1 MNIVVIGGGPAGRTA
16 AIEASELGADVTLIE
31 KNKIGGKCL
40 NEGCVVVCGL
50 NDVAKYLRNT
60 KKFNEHGIINL
71 NPEINFDK
79 VTNGVKETIAKIRH
93 VLEFETREA
102 GVNVVMGDAVVEEG
116 YVSVGEERYDYDKL
130 IIGTGADAFI
140 PPVEGAEHALTYKDV
155 LDIPEVPE
163 NLNIVGSGV
172 IAAEFAGI
180 FSAMGSK
187 VRIFCRHSFL
197 KMLDPDIK
205 SYAVEKLLEDV
216 EVLEN
221 TPVNSIRPDGLE
233 TDDDFFEGTV
243 LLAVGMVPQSDAVKH
258 LVDTGRKGEIL
269 VNSKMETSKEGVYA
283 AGDVVGGIGL
293 TPVARMEGVVAARN
307 ACGIHAE
314 ADYRY
319 VPSSISL
326 QYDVSF
332 LKSESSMDSQD
343 KTSEGYIPGSSGPG
357 TFWRV
362 LDGETGLSKVVFDT
376 ETGDIN
382 SLFAV
387 SPSGRTTMA
396 YMSKFL
402 RDGYKIHDFDNF
414 IETHPSTD
422 AVYKLI
428 RFLSK
433 FE

>member
-16 AIEASELGADVTLIE
+16 AMEASELGANVTLIE

-50 NDVAKYLRNT
+50 NDVAKYIRNT
-60 KKFNEHGIINL
+60 KKFNERGITSL
-71 NPEINFDK
+71 NPEINFHK
-79 VTNGVKETIAKIRH
+79 VAGGVKETIAKIRH
-93 VLEFETREA
+93 VLEVETREA
-102 GVNVVMGDAVVEEG
+102 GVNVVMGDAVVGDG
-116 YVSVGEERYDYDKL
+116 YVSVGSENYDYDKL
-130 IIGTGADAFI
+130 IIGTGAGASI
-140 PPVEGAEHALTYKDV
+140 PPVKGAEHALTYRDV
-155 LDIPEVPE
+155 LDIPKVPK

-180 FSAMGSK
+180 FSAMGSR

-205 SYAVEKLLEDV
+205 RYVVEKLLGDV
-216 EVLEN
+216 EIIEN
-221 TPVNSIRPDGLE
+221 TQVNEIHPDGLK
-233 TDDDFFEGTV
+233 TDAGFFEGTV
-243 LLAVGMVPQSDAVKH
+243 LIAVGMVPNSDAVRG
-258 LVDTGRKGEIL
+258 LVDTGKNGEII
-269 VNSKMETSKEGVYA
+269 VNSKMETSKRGVYA
-283 AGDVVGGIGL
+283 AGDVVGGIGT

-307 ACGIHAE
+307 SCGIHAE
-314 ADYRY
+314 ADYRF

-326 QYDVSF
+326 HYDVSF
-332 LKSESSMDSQD
+332 LKSESP
-343 KTSEGYIPGSSGPG
+343 TGSEGHIPGSSGPE

-362 LDGETGLSKVVFDT
+362 LDGETGMSKVVFDA

-387 SPSGRTTMA
+387 SPSARTTMA

-433 FE
+433 LE

>member
-1 MNIVVIGGGPAGRTA
+1 MKIVVIGGGPAGRTA
-16 AIEASELGADVTLIE
+16 AMEASELGADVTLIE

-79 VTNGVKETIAKIRH
+79 VTGGVKETIGKIRH
-93 VLEFETREA
+93 ILEVETREA
-102 GVNVVMGDAVVEEG
+102 GVNVVMGDALVEEG
-116 YVSVGEERYDYDKL
+116 YVSVGSERHNYDKL
-130 IIGTGADAFI
+130 IIGTGAGAFI
-140 PPVEGAEHALTYKDV
+140 PPVEGAEHALTYRDV
-155 LDIPEVPE
+155 LNIPEVPE

-197 KMLDPDIK
+197 KMLDLDIK
-205 SYAVEKLLEDV
+205 SYVVEKLLGDV

-221 TPVNSIRPDGLE
+221 TQVNAILPDGLE
-233 TDDDFFEGTV
+233 TDDGLFEGTV
-243 LLAVGMVPQSDAVKH
+243 LLAVGMVPHSDAVKH
-258 LVDTGRKGEIL
+258 LVDTGRNGEIL

-332 LKSESSMDSQD
+332 LKSESS
-343 KTSEGYIPGSSGPG
+343 TGSEGRVSEGHIPGSSGPD

-362 LDGETGLSKVVFDT
+362 LDGETGLSKVVFDA

-382 SLFAV
+382 GLFAV

-402 RDGYKIHDFDNF
+402 RDSYKIHDFDNF
-414 IETHPSTD
+414 VETHPSND